1 MKLRL
6 DKERVERLGRMSR
19 APSTCA
25 GRVLLVDD
33 EADNLHTLERL
44 LGVRYEVF
52 ATTEPTEAL
61 GIVERERLDVVITDQ
76 RMPGMLG
83 TELLARIKQI
93 DDDNVR
99 MILTGYTDAK
109 DLVTCI
115 NDGLIS
121 RYLVKPWRAA
131 ELEAVIDQG
140 IEQVRMQR
148 TFRQL
153 IPHQILHRLYDGRLQ
168 EVRAGEGREIE
179 CAVLFLDVHGFS
191 RLSEQLGATSS
202 FRLLNGYLSAV
213 APAIQRHHGFVD
225 KYLGDGLLAIF
236 DREGSHRRDAVA
248 CARELVALS
257 AEYNAAREADGL
269 EPLRV
274 GVGLCAGRVVLGT
287 LGLDDRLEF
296 TVLGDAVNTAHRIQE
311 LTGEHGC
318 TVLLDAALLDEGDAA
333 PPTRPL
339 GEVTLRG
346 KDRVVT
352 LHALDGVP

>member
-1 MKLRL
+1 MKIEL
-6 DKERVERLGRMSR
+6 DEARVERLGRMSR
-19 APSTCA
+19 PPAVRA
-25 GRVLLVDD
+25 GRILLVDD
-33 EADNLHTLERL
+33 EPDNLHTLERL
-44 LGVRYEVF
+44 LGLRYEVF
-52 ATTEPTEAL
+52 ATTSPSQALDIVRREP
-61 GIVERERLDVVITDQ
+61 LDVIITDQ

-131 ELEAVIDQG
+131 ELEAFIEQG

-148 TFRQL
+148 TFRKL
-153 IPHQILHRLYDGRLQ
+153 IPRQILHRLYEGRLQ

-179 CAVLFLDVHGFS
+179 CSVLFLDVHGFS
-191 RLSEQLGATSS
+191 RLSERLDAPAA
-202 FRLLNGYLSAV
+202 FRLLNGYLAVV
-213 APAIQRHHGFVD
+213 APAIHRHGGFVD

-236 DREGSHRRDAVA
+236 DREGRHRDDAVA
-248 CARELVALS
+248 CARELVLLT
-257 AEYNAAREADGL
+257 ERYNAEGRDEGRG
-269 EPLRV
+269 PLRV
-274 GVGLCAGRVVLGT
+274 GIGLCAGRVMLGT

-296 TVLGDAVNTAHRIQE
+296 TVLGDAVNTAQRIQE
-311 LTGEHGC
+311 LTREHGC
-318 TVLLDAALLDEGDAA
+318 AVLLDGALLAGSDAESA
-333 PPTRPL
+333 TRAL

-346 KDRVVT
+346 KDRPVSLHT
-352 LHALDGVP
+352 LA